1 MILKLQKIFEEK
13 MMNEFPLLNPNEGIP
28 LFYPFIPPN
37 ALEEIKNTLSSRW
50 IGQGPK
56 VDKFEKKFKSFIG
69 TQSEMIATGS
79 GTDSLHLSYLLAGIK
94 SGDEV
99 LTPVFTCTATTL
111 PLLYIGA
118 KPVFVD
124 IEKESMNI
132 CISDIKKKITKKT
145 KAIISVDYGGIPV
158 SYKKIREIANK
169 FNLKYISDA
178 AQSVGTLYEG
188 KSICDY
194 ADFTAFSFQAIK
206 TITTA
211 DGGMLAIKDKN
222 LIEKAKRLRWFG
234 IDRSSKQLGKW
245 ENDIKEIG
253 FKYQMT
259 DLSASLG
266 LSSLPYLDQII
277 EHRRELLNC
286 YVESINHPLVK
297 VIFLDELKGNKNSPW
312 LCTILVQKDRIG
324 LMKKLR
330 HNKIESAQVHY
341 RNDRY
346 TIFGGRQKD
355 LKNMDFLEDK
365 YLVLPLHFNINIEI
379 VKKICSVINS
389 GW

>member
-1 MILKLQKIFEEK
+1 
-13 MMNEFPLLNPNEGIP
+13 MNEFPLLNPNEGIP

-37 ALEEIKNTLSSRW
+37 ALNEIKDTLSSRW

-56 VDKFEKKFKSFIG
+56 VDKFEKEYKNFLDTK
-69 TQSEMIATGS
+69 SEMIATGS
-79 GTDSLHLSYLLAGIK
+79 GTDSLHIAYLLAGIVP
-94 SGDEV
+94 GDEV
-99 LTPVFTCTATTL
+99 LTPVFTCTATNL

-124 IEKESMNI
+124 VEQDSMNI
-132 CISDIKKKITKKT
+132 SCSDIRKKITPKT
-145 KAIISVDYGGIPV
+145 KAIVSVDYGGMPV
-158 SYKKIREIANK
+158 QYDELREIANE
-169 FNLKYISDA
+169 FNLKLISDA
-178 AQSVGTLYEG
+178 AQSIGTIYQG

-206 TITTA
+206 TITTS
-211 DGGMLAIKDKN
+211 DGGMLAIKNKS

-234 IDRSSKQLGKW
+234 IDRSMKQLGKW

-253 FKYQMT
+253 YKYQMT
-259 DLSASLG
+259 DLAASLG
-266 LSSLPYLDQII
+266 LASIPYLSKII
-277 EHRRELLNC
+277 DHRRKLLNC
-286 YVESINHPLVK
+286 YHENINHPLVK
-297 VIFLDELKGNKNSPW
+297 MIFPSEKNGNKHSPW
-312 LCTILVQKDRIG
+312 LCTIIVQKDRIG

-330 HNKIESAQVHY
+330 ENNIESAQVHY

-346 TIFGGRQKD
+346 TVFGERNKD

-365 YLVLPLHFNINIEI
+365 YLVLPLHYNVTFEM
-379 VKKICSVINS
+379 VEFICSIINK